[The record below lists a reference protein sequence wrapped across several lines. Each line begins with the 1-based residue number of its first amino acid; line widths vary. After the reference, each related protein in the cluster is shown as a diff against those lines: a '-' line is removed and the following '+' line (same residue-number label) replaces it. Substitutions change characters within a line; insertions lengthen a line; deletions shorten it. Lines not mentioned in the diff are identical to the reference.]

1 MHGRGTPARTL
12 RQDNSLGS
20 SLVLRHTNRS
30 RERMTMRATAHCLM
44 MVAGL
49 MSCSRTEN
57 NSAGKKIAT
66 ALIAK
71 SSTNPAF
78 LAARPGAETAAK
90 ELSAK
95 DSIDVTVSW
104 LTPPQEDA
112 EMQAQRIRQAVNDG
126 AGAVLIS
133 CPDGGQGTRGVYD
146 TPGRGSR
153 AMAF

>member
-12 RQDNSLGS
+12 RQDKSLGS
-20 SLVLRHTNRS
+20 SHVLRHTNRS
-30 RERMTMRATAHCLM
+30 RERMTMRATARCLM

-49 MSCSRTEN
+49 MSCSRTETK
-57 NSAGKKIAT
+57 SAGKKIAI

-71 SSTNPAF
+71 SSTNPVF
-78 LAARPGAETAAK
+78 LAARTGAETAAK

-112 EMQAQRIRQAVNDG
+112 EMQAQRIRQAVNDWGEAGLLSASDGRKG
-126 AGAVLIS
+126 A
-133 CPDGGQGTRGVYD
+133 
-146 TPGRGSR
+146 R
-153 AMAF
+153 AL